1 MADDS
6 SEPPLLNPVT
16 STMNPYEILGI
27 IHDPATDT
35 LTRNSPNPIT
45 NSNDDPDTKDIG
57 LNPENKTWIRIF
69 KPSQFEHNQEKL
81 LPLIIYFHGGGF
93 ILCNANSK
101 IFHNFCKSMANQ
113 LSAIVLSVEYRLAPE
128 NRLPA
133 AYEDAVES
141 LVWVQNQAL
150 DAINGEP
157 WLRNYGNFSKCFI
170 MGCSAGGNIAYNSCL
185 GASELDLA
193 PVKICGLVLNQ
204 PYFGGVERSKSELRL
219 VNDKKLP
226 LVVNDLLW
234 ELGLPVGVDR
244 DHVYCNPFVDEN
256 LERKLMFIRRCLVTC
271 SNEDPLVDRDI
282 QFVKML
288 EGKGVKVMSWIEEF
302 GFHGMA
308 HSDPVKAQELLK
320 VVKDFIL
327 SED

>member
-6 SEPPLLNPVT
+6 SETLLNSMT
-16 STMNPYEILGI
+16 NTMNPYELLGI
-27 IHDPATDT
+27 IHNPATDT

-45 NSNDDPDTKDIG
+45 NSNDDPDTKDIE
-57 LNPENKTWIRIF
+57 LNPKNKTWIRIF
-69 KPSQFEHNQEKL
+69 RPSGSQHNHEQL

-93 ILCNANSK
+93 ILCNANST
-101 IFHNFCKSMANQ
+101 IFHNFSKSMANQ
-113 LSAIVLSVEYRLAPE
+113 LSAIILSVEYRLAPE

-157 WLRNYGNFSKCFI
+157 WLRNYGDFSKCFI

-185 GASELDLA
+185 GASELDLE
-193 PVKICGLVLNQ
+193 PIKICGVILNQ

-219 VNDKKLP
+219 VNDKCVP
-226 LVVNDLLW
+226 LVVNDLMW
-234 ELGLPVGVDR
+234 ELGLPVGVNR

-256 LERKLMFIRRCLVTC
+256 LETKLRFIRRCLVTC

-308 HSDPVKAQELLK
+308 HSDRMKAQELLK

>member
-6 SEPPLLNPVT
+6 SEPPLLNSRT
-16 STMNPYEILGI
+16 STMNPYELLGI
-27 IHDPATDT
+27 VHNPDADT
-35 LTRNSPNPIT
+35 LARNSPNPIT
-45 NSNDDPDTKDIG
+45 NSNDDPDTKDID
-57 LNPENKTWIRIF
+57 LNPKNKTWIRIF
-69 KPSQFEHNQEKL
+69 KPSQSQKTEL

-93 ILCNANSK
+93 IRCNANST

-113 LSAIVLSVEYRLAPE
+113 LSAVVLSIEYRLAPE

-141 LVWVQNQAL
+141 LIWVQNQAL
-150 DAINGEP
+150 DTINGEP
-157 WLRNYGNFSKCFI
+157 WLRNYVDFSKCFI

-185 GASELDLA
+185 RASELDLE
-193 PVKICGLVLNQ
+193 PIKICGLILNQ

-219 VNDKKLP
+219 VNDMKLP

-234 ELGLPVGVDR
+234 ELGLPVGVNR

-256 LERKLMFIRRCLVTC
+256 LERKLRLIRRCLVTC

-288 EGKGVKVMSWIEEF
+288 EEKGLKVMSWIEEF

-320 VVKDFIL
+320 VVKDFIF